1 MTHSRFKLFPVAAAA
16 ALAIAS
22 CANEEEV
29 QLPPSGNEIRFTT
42 RVSRATETDL
52 AVLQKSE
59 GFKVYADVDDW
70 TNFFINGDTAR
81 YDGTSAAFV
90 LNKKYNW
97 SSDMKKIQFWAFHPI
112 DDKIVKPEISASN
125 IRIDDFTPVASL
137 TKPYNVGSFTN
148 AGPGQSDLI
157 IAYTEAEFGKVS
169 NNAVPLNFQ
178 HALAQVEVKIKN
190 AEASTDGRKIVKIAG
205 ACIVNAKNKGN
216 LEFHAHDAG
225 ATEADDSRFTITDLN
240 DSKYDIVWN
249 TASATLASYGQALL
263 GDVKLNVAPG
273 SESYVISNDNKDNS
287 SLMLVP
293 QKTTKYN
300 FSTPNE
306 GSYILLLCRVEIHHP
321 GETHTG
327 TKTETTTGG
336 TVGSDGKGGHIHQL
350 FPELQS
356 GDTYNEKA
364 YGYTCVPVDFDWKP
378 GLRHIYHLNFLGANA
393 GAGQYPPTDHP
404 AIKVDDSINVIP
416 KPDDKKP
423 GDLVLD
429 NPITFTVTV
438 AEWKDAD
445 QTPTP
450 MP

>member
-81 YDGTSAAFV
+81 YDGTSAFV

-112 DDKIVKPEISASN
+112 DKNIVKPEISASN

-137 TKPYNVGSFTN
+137 TKPYDVGSFTN

-216 LEFHAHDAG
+216 LEFHAHDAD
-225 ATEADDSRFTITDLN
+225 ATAADDSRFTITDLN

-263 GDVKLNVAPG
+263 GNVKLNVAPG

-300 FSTPNE
+300 FSITNE

-321 GETHTG
+321 GETPSAPTAKEVTSTSSSPNSRAATLTTRRPTATPACPWTLTG
-327 TKTETTTGG
+327 SPACATSTTSTSSGPAPAPDSTRRRTTPQLKSTTASMSLPHPTTK
-336 TVGSDGKGGHIHQL
+336 
-350 FPELQS
+350 
-356 GDTYNEKA
+356 N
-364 YGYTCVPVDFDWKP
+364 
-378 GLRHIYHLNFLGANA
+378 
-393 GAGQYPPTDHP
+393 P
-404 AIKVDDSINVIP
+404 AILCS
-416 KPDDKKP
+416 
-423 GDLVLD
+423 
-429 NPITFTVTV
+429 T
-438 AEWKDAD
+438 
-445 QTPTP
+445 TPSHSP
-450 MP
+450 

>member
-16 ALAIAS
+16 VLAIAS

-112 DDKIVKPEISASN
+112 DKNIVKPEISASN

-190 AEASTDGRKIVKIAG
+190 AEASTD
-205 ACIVNAKNKGN
+205 
-216 LEFHAHDAG
+216 
-225 ATEADDSRFTITDLN
+225 
-240 DSKYDIVWN
+240 
-249 TASATLASYGQALL
+249 
-263 GDVKLNVAPG
+263 
-273 SESYVISNDNKDNS
+273 
-287 SLMLVP
+287 
-293 QKTTKYN
+293 
-300 FSTPNE
+300 
-306 GSYILLLCRVEIHHP
+306 
-321 GETHTG
+321 
-327 TKTETTTGG
+327 
-336 TVGSDGKGGHIHQL
+336 
-350 FPELQS
+350 
-356 GDTYNEKA
+356 
-364 YGYTCVPVDFDWKP
+364 
-378 GLRHIYHLNFLGANA
+378 
-393 GAGQYPPTDHP
+393 
-404 AIKVDDSINVIP
+404 
-416 KPDDKKP
+416 
-423 GDLVLD
+423 
-429 NPITFTVTV
+429 
-438 AEWKDAD
+438 
-445 QTPTP
+445 
-450 MP
+450 